1 MNNRKS
7 NLNKKW
13 ETQ

>member
-7 NLNKKW
+7 
-13 ETQ
+13 TR